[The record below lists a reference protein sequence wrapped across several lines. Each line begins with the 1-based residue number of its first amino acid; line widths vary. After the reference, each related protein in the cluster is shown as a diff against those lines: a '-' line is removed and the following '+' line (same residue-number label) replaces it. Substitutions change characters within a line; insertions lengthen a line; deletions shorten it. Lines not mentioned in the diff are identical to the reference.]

1 MLLGAAVDVEVEGV
15 LIVLVEVLP
24 CAVVVDSEDFS
35 DVVVVPDVFK
45 KTILTTNMKYRF
57 TSCNIMSL

>member
-35 DVVVVPDVFK
+35 GVVVVPDVFK
-45 KTILTTNMKYRF
+45 KTILTTNMKY
-57 TSCNIMSL
+57 